1 LELYISLQGLFGA
14 WKNGDVDVFD
24 LVVIALSYGS
34 QEGGLAGQ
42 SNFDLNDHGKLGIF
56 DVVIVATNYGKTW

>member
-1 LELYISLQGLFGA
+1 M
-14 WKNGDVDVFD
+14 DVFD

-56 DVVIVATNYGKTW
+56 DVVIAATNYGKTW